1 MKTEFLNKRLERLE
15 QLNLLRDLD
24 FEEGRELAEIKRIK
38 QLIIGSVSNR
48 IMALPLEKKHKLLAL
63 FFSNTKV
70 VRKGSNE
77 AIDFLK
83 NQRRIVMNDE
93 LEKHGYLGSEML
105 AIKKI
110 LSLVYGC

>member
-1 MKTEFLNKRLERLE
+1 MGKI
-15 QLNLLRDLD
+15 LD
-24 FEEGRELAEIKRIK
+24 KIRKDEALH
-38 QLIIGSVSNR
+38 IGGVSNR
-48 IMALPLEKKHKLLAL
+48 IMALPLEKKHELLSM

-70 VRKGSNE
+70 IRKGSNE

-105 AIKKI
+105 AVKKI

>member
-1 MKTEFLNKRLERLE
+1 MGKI
-15 QLNLLRDLD
+15 LD
-24 FEEGRELAEIKRIK
+24 KIRKDEALH
-38 QLIIGSVSNR
+38 IGSVSNR
-48 IMALPLEKKHKLLAL
+48 IMALPLEKKHELLAM
-63 FFSNTKV
+63 FFSNVKV
-70 VRKGSNE
+70 VKKGSNE

-83 NQRRIVMNDE
+83 NQRRIVLNDE

>member
-1 MKTEFLNKRLERLE
+1 MGKILDKIRKDEA
-15 QLNLLRDLD
+15 LR
-24 FEEGRELAEIKRIK
+24 
-38 QLIIGSVSNR
+38 IGSVSNR
-48 IMALPLEKKHKLLAL
+48 IMALSIEKKHELLAL

-70 VRKGSNE
+70 VRKESNE

>member
-1 MKTEFLNKRLERLE
+1 MGKILYKIRKDEALH
-15 QLNLLRDLD
+15 
-24 FEEGRELAEIKRIK
+24 
-38 QLIIGSVSNR
+38 IGSVSNR
-48 IMALPLEKKHKLLAL
+48 IMALPLEKKHELLSL

-70 VRKGSNE
+70 VSNE

-83 NQRRIVMNDE
+83 NQRRIVMKDE

>member
-1 MKTEFLNKRLERLE
+1 
-15 QLNLLRDLD
+15 
-24 FEEGRELAEIKRIK
+24 
-38 QLIIGSVSNR
+38 
-48 IMALPLEKKHKLLAL
+48 MALPIEKKHELLAL